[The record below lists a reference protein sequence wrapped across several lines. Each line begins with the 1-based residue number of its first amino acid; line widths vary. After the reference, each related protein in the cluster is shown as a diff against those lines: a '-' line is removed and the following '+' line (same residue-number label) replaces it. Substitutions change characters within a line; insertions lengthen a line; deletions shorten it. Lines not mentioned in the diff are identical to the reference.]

1 MTAGAGQNTQFM
13 CMLVRTGTFPETS
26 AGALHEPVTCESRPG
41 ITYVT
46 RYLGAGL
53 TSTVTRTG
61 ILKEQQRGRQSQT
74 VIVIS
79 PCRLHYDAM
88 SGLAPEE
95 ALTGMTRL
103 VCGLRSGSCL
113 QTEVNDEDKTLACR
127 TLRVGG
133 RERRKARFAED
144 SHAGARR
151 CAASGWLQQ
160 LVGKAQ
166 PGFGFPDKG
175 NFQNA

>member
-1 MTAGAGQNTQFM
+1 MDAAAAALRKHLIRKGQHLTSHHKSVSPTKPRPVAGFTRLSVCSLSQAPVSDSHMTAGAGQNTQFM

-95 ALTGMTRL
+95 ALTGM
-103 VCGLRSGSCL
+103 
-113 QTEVNDEDKTLACR
+113 
-127 TLRVGG
+127 
-133 RERRKARFAED
+133 
-144 SHAGARR
+144 
-151 CAASGWLQQ
+151 
-160 LVGKAQ
+160 
-166 PGFGFPDKG
+166 
-175 NFQNA
+175 